1 MSKTEAYCTHCGSLI
16 NVDDSKEKSKCIF
29 CGEEMETAKALAL
42 NTNSEARLLLQ
53 NAAAEKSKE
62 ESSVRKEQEKLS
74 MKEMAAKAKANANAS
89 KGPKQEIVLRPLPMK
104 TKLIILVS
112 FLGIVAI
119 IAAVFVPLIMTRNA
133 NRAAI
138 EDRLSNSLGY
148 EITSQAFKYN
158 DNREFI
164 LSVKDTVE
172 EAGAI
177 EIFEKYASVY
187 SEVTGKDAGSV
198 KQAITVIVFDAEG
211 RYICQYND
219 GSISAV
225 FETGTPTHTPTPEPT
240 AEPTQAVSE

>member
-53 NAAAEKSKE
+53 NAASEKSKE

-74 MKEMAAKAKANANAS
+74 MKEMAAKAKANAA

-198 KQAITVIVFDAEG
+198 KQAVTVIVFDAEG
-211 RYICQYND
+211 RYICQYKD

>member
-1 MSKTEAYCTHCGSLI
+1 
-16 NVDDSKEKSKCIF
+16 
-29 CGEEMETAKALAL
+29 
-42 NTNSEARLLLQ
+42 
-53 NAAAEKSKE
+53 
-62 ESSVRKEQEKLS
+62 
-74 MKEMAAKAKANANAS
+74 
-89 KGPKQEIVLRPLPMK
+89 PKQEIVLRPLPMK

-198 KQAITVIVFDAEG
+198 KQAVTVIVFDAEG
-211 RYICQYND
+211 RYICQYKD

-240 AEPTQAVSE
+240 SEPTQAVSE